1 MKFKLD
7 KTFLL
12 FVGIIVAVNVIF
24 SFTNWSL
31 DLTQDKRFTLTESTK
46 SLIKNV
52 DDIVNVKIYLKGDF
66 PPGIES
72 LEEKSNEML
81 VQFKKMNNKLVISA
95 ENIDEGSLEERQNRY
110 DALVKEGLVP
120 TSLKVFDGK
129 EYRQKVIFPYV
140 VFQIGQRKVF
150 VNLLEPQ
157 NPGQDEQEVLQQS
170 ISLLEYKFVNAIQKL
185 QLTRKR
191 NIVFTSGNGEA
202 VLQNTVSLERDLRKW
217 YNTGRVNLDSI
228 VKLDDEVD
236 LVIVAGPKSKF
247 SDQSKFK
254 LDQYIMNGGKVIWML
269 EKLTSSLDS
278 INKYQFYIPQDIE
291 TGLDDLLFKYGAKV
305 MPNLVLDLESTNI
318 PQIVGQSGDKPQTML
333 FKWPYHPLIAAKI
346 DHPIVK
352 NIDRVNLFFPSQVD
366 TSLTEMPVK
375 KTVLLS
381 TSPYSRTQFSPVRL
395 NFEILKQQPDPSL
408 YNKGNI
414 PLALLL
420 EGLFTSAYKNRLTSD
435 FRETLKTMNLSFKE
449 QSIPTKQL
457 VIGDVHFALNLINS
471 RTDQPEEVGFNK
483 WEIQQYKGNK
493 DFILN
498 AIEYMIDD
506 NHILDSRS
514 KEIKLRPLD
523 KVKVENEK
531 TKWQL
536 INLLAPILLIVLAYF
551 TITYLRKKKYSL

>member
-1 MKFKLD
+1 
-7 KTFLL
+7 
-12 FVGIIVAVNVIF
+12 
-24 SFTNWSL
+24 
-31 DLTQDKRFTLTESTK
+31 
-46 SLIKNV
+46 
-52 DDIVNVKIYLKGDF
+52 
-66 PPGIES
+66 
-72 LEEKSNEML
+72 
-81 VQFKKMNNKLVISA
+81 
-95 ENIDEGSLEERQNRY
+95 
-110 DALVKEGLVP
+110 
-120 TSLKVFDGK
+120 
-129 EYRQKVIFPYV
+129 
-140 VFQIGQRKVF
+140 
-150 VNLLEPQ
+150 LEPQ

-228 VKLDDEVD
+228 VKLDEQVD
-236 LVIVAGPKSKF
+236 LVILAGPKSKF

-254 LDQYIMNGGKVIWML
+254 LDQYIMNGGKVIWMI

-305 MPNLVLDLESTNI
+305 MPNLILDLESTNI

-333 FKWPYHPLIAAKI
+333 FKWPYHPLVAAKI

-366 TSLTEMPVK
+366 TSQTEMPVK

-408 YNKGNI
+408 YNKGSI

-420 EGLFTSAYKNRLTSD
+420 EGQFTSAYKNRLTSD
-435 FRETLKTMNLSFKE
+435 FKETLKTMNLSFKE

-457 VIGDVHFALNLINS
+457 VIGDVNFALNLINT
-471 RTDQPEEVGFNK
+471 RTEQPEEVGFNK

-536 INLLAPILLIVLAYF
+536 INLLAPILLLAIAYF
-551 TITYLRKKKYSL
+551 TIAYLRKKKYSL